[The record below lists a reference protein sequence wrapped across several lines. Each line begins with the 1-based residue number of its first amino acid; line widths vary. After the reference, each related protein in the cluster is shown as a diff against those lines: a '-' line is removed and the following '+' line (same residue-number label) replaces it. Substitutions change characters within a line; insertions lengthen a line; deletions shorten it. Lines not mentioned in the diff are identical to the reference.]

1 MIEEPKVG
9 LGSEIKARGM
19 EIVVQA
25 RSIKVE
31 NQESATYWSAKL
43 SVLKDAVKGWKEIWK
58 PHKDRI
64 SAALK
69 GVRDDEN
76 SFLSVAEPVM
86 AEINSKLGIWTL
98 RERERVQKEK
108 EAREKAE
115 WEAAQAKREAEKKV
129 EEASDE
135 GGAINFEDVPLPAAV
150 ALPPLPVKP
159 TLDGLQP
166 RDHWVPV
173 IEDLDLFMEKAPRR
187 FLKMDEAAV
196 QEHVT
201 KHRGDTDIPGIKA
214 VNRPIM
220 AKVRRTA

>member
-1 MIEEPKVG
+1 MIEEPKAG

-25 RSIKVE
+25 RAVKVE

-43 SVLKDAVKGWKEIWK
+43 SVLKDAVKAWKVIWK

-86 AEINSKLGIWTL
+86 AKINGELGVWTL
-98 RERERVQKEK
+98 RERERVQKER

-115 WEAAQAKREAEKKV
+115 WEAEQAKREAEKKV
-129 EEASDE
+129 EEVSEE
-135 GGAINFEDVPLPAAV
+135 GSALNFEDVPLPAPV

-159 TLDGLQP
+159 TLDGLQA
-166 RDHWVPV
+166 RDHWVYEV
-173 IEDLDLFMEKAPRR
+173 DDLDLVPRKFMK
-187 FLKMDEAAV
+187 LDEVMV
-196 QEHVT
+196 QEFVT
-201 KHRGDTDIPGIKA
+201 HHKGDTNIPGIK
-214 VNRPIM
+214 VFNRPIM
-220 AKVRRTA
+220 AKVRRTS